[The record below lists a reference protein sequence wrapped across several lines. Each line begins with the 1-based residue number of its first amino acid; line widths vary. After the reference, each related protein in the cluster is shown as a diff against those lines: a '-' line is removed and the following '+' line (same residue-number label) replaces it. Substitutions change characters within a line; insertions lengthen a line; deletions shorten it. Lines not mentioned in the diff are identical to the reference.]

1 MKLKFNTIIIIGL
14 LINSCTT
21 SPPSLPP
28 STPTKRDTYRPTY
41 RPKPQPTY
49 LSVEKQKEIYYELV
63 KIQDSG
69 RYTHQATYNVIATRY
84 NISIQ
89 KVKNIAI
96 EGIKAD
102 WKRP

>member
-14 LINSCTT
+14 LINGCTT
-21 SPPSLPP
+21 SPPS
-28 STPTKRDTYRPTY
+28 TPTNRDTYRPTY

-63 KIQDSG
+63 KLQELGQYPHRDTF
-69 RYTHQATYNVIATRY
+69 RFIASRY

-96 EGIKAD
+96 EGIKED

>member
-21 SPPSLPP
+21 SPPS
-28 STPTKRDTYRPTY
+28 TPTKRDTY

-63 KIQDSG
+63 KLQELGQYPHRDTF
-69 RYTHQATYNVIATRY
+69 RFIASRY